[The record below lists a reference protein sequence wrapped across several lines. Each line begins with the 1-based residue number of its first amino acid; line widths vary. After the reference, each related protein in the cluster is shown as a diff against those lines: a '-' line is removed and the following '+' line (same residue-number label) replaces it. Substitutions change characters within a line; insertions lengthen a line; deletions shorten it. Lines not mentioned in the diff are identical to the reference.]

1 MSIILLQEQTENIQ
15 IVSYRIILV
24 NKKMLMIKKYNI
36 KKQKTNKYKY
46 KRKTI
51 IKIIRKKSNLH
62 VGIINLLKNRKIIQK
77 I

>member
-1 MSIILLQEQTENIQ
+1 
-15 IVSYRIILV
+15 
-24 NKKMLMIKKYNI
+24 MLMIKKYNI
-36 KKQKTNKYKY
+36 KNQKTNKYKY

-77 I
+77 YKQS